1 MSSLDWV
8 PQLAAALDELVPIDD
23 GSGANWDDVVVRV
36 ARRRRLGLWRG
47 RPHRGLRLALVVALI
62 FLLLAGVATA
72 TYLLVRGDARLAL
85 GGGSSPLFVTNRGGH
100 GMQLVA
106 RCPATG
112 SRCEIDDPTWSPDGT
127 QLAFLRGHIVG
138 RLLTSHMTLYVAAA
152 NGTRPR
158 PLASCDYCGDSLGG
172 RISWSPDGRWIA
184 FSSGNAPGRSHQ
196 QWISVVAASGG
207 PPRRLCASC
216 NGFDP
221 AWSPDGRLIVFGS
234 TPPDEPGP
242 PSGSLYAVHPDG
254 TSFRMIV
261 KSGSDPEWAP
271 DGRRIVFE
279 TAPIVFETAP
289 ESIAVANADGSD
301 LQVLFT
307 GPLEL
312 GGPRPSWSPDGHKL
326 VFVQTPGVHPHFYG
340 EVWTM
345 NADGS
350 DRERLYRSGCCVLG
364 GPTWSPDGRLIAF
377 SAPAGTFVSDA
388 NGSGIRRLSPIA
400 FGHLSWISTP
410 KGAR

>member
-1 MSSLDWV
+1 MSSVDWV
-8 PQLAAALDELVPIDD
+8 PELAAELDRLVPLDE
-23 GSGANWDDVVVRV
+23 GSSASWDDVLGRV
-36 ARRRRLGLWRG
+36 ARRRRLRLWRG
-47 RPHRGLRLALVVALI
+47 RPHRGLRLAIVVALI

-72 TYLLVRGDARLAL
+72 TYLLVRSDARLAL
-85 GGGSSPLFVTNRGGH
+85 GGGSGPLYVTNRNGH

-106 RCPATG
+106 RCPATR
-112 SRCEIDDPTWSPDGT
+112 SSCEIDDPTWSPDGT

-138 RLLTSHMTLYVAAA
+138 RLVTSHMTLYVARA
-152 NGTRPR
+152 NGEGPR

-184 FSSGNAPGRSHQ
+184 FSSGSAPGRSHQ

-207 PPRRLCASC
+207 EPRRLCASC

-221 AWSPDGRLIVFGS
+221 AWSPDGRRIVFAN

-242 PSGSLYAVHPDG
+242 PWGSLFTVHPDG

-271 DGRRIVFE
+271 DGQRIVFD
-279 TAPIVFETAP
+279 TAPD
-289 ESIAVANADGSD
+289 SIAVANADGSD

-350 DRERLYRSGCCVLG
+350 GKERLYRSGCCILG
-364 GPTWSPDGRLIAF
+364 GPTWSPDAQIIAF
-377 SAPAGTFVSDA
+377 SNDDGTFMINAD
-388 NGSGIRRLSPIA
+388 GSGLRQLSPIPY
-400 FGHLSWISTP
+400 GHLSWLRTP
-410 KGAR
+410 KGEHK